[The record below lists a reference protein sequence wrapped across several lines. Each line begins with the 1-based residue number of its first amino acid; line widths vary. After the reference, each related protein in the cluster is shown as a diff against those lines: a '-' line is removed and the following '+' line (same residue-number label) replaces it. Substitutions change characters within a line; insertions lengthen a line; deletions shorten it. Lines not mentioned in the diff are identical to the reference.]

1 MTDNGVLVSRVVEEV
16 YTLATS
22 RYSLPFGLS
31 KSSSREDIIEQLGD
45 PDEIVKVDDGL
56 GRVLR
61 YHRHNV
67 AFQLNKNR
75 TTKWGIKIY

>member
-61 YHRHNV
+61 YQPSL
-67 AFQLNKNR
+67 FQPVFSLSR
-75 TTKWGIKIY
+75 PYCVVQQ